1 MSFVVLYDA
10 NVLYPSTLRDL
21 LIRVAQAGLVQAK
34 WTDQILDEVFDNL
47 ATNRPDL
54 DPQRLARTRD
64 LMNGAVRDCLVTGYE
79 PLIEAIDLPDPGDRH
94 VLAAAI
100 KARAQVIVTHNL
112 KDFPSTVLAGWDMEA
127 KSADDFILD
136 QVDLSRDSVYG
147 AVQRIADSRG
157 NPPATFSDV
166 LGMLERDGLGESVA
180 ALRP

>member
-1 MSFVVLYDA
+1 MPSVVLYDA

-34 WTDQILDEVFDNL
+34 WTERILDEVFGNI

-54 DPQRLARTRD
+54 DPQRLARARE
-64 LMNGAVRDCLVTGYE
+64 LMNTAVRDCLVMGYE
-79 PLIEAIDLPDPGDRH
+79 PLVDALDLPDPDDRH

-100 KARAQVIVTHNL
+100 KARAQLIVTHNL

-136 QVDLSRDSVYG
+136 QIDLSHDSVYG

-157 NPPATFSDV
+157 NPPATFADV
-166 LGMLERDGLGESVA
+166 LAMLERDGLVESVA